1 MESKLARMEEN
12 EGSLEVR
19 VSVMANF
26 HTEIPSTAQ
35 DEQPPL
41 EPFDEVLAGE
51 FNEVVVYNE

>member
-1 MESKLARMEEN
+1 MSSKEAKSELESKLVRMEEK
-12 EGSLEVR
+12 EGSPEVR

-41 EPFDEVLAGE
+41 KPFD
-51 FNEVVVYNE
+51 